1 MKKYLFAIAA
11 LAAVASCKS
20 LKEEWDPVFTFNQP
34 DAAYRLPYTE
44 QQLREAEGLEEIT
57 SIADLK
63 ALYKTG
69 PVTIDQ
75 NIWIKGKVI
84 SSDKSGN
91 IYNEMYIQDG
101 KSAADGSAITLKL
114 GKSSLYNEYPVGS
127 WVYVKCQNLTLGAY
141 NGMLQLGMGADQ
153 TATNEYETSYINLQA
168 IIEAHVFRG
177 FQDEPFAPVVLTEDA
192 LKAAVS
198 AGASDKI
205 WGKMVTLKGCVY
217 DNQIFA
223 LFYPNSNM
231 AHKSSNPENRVF
243 LSKDE
248 KSTEAKDWTWGVD
261 TWACTKAGY
270 IGYLESG
277 AWDSAEVGSGN
288 TRYGSI
294 LGTPDKYLDE
304 ETAAKFGS
312 DAFLTYKEIMIKYAA
327 ANYISHY
334 FKLGATNVQVRTSGF
349 AKFAGNKLSS
359 GILEKKPVTITGI
372 ITLYDGSA
380 QISLVD
386 DPEISVI
393 LQ

>member
-20 LKEEWDPVFTFNQP
+20 LKEEWDPVFTINQP

-44 QQLREAEGLEEIT
+44 AQLREAEGLEEIT
-57 SIADLK
+57 SIEDLK

-127 WVYVKCQNLTLGAY
+127 WVYVKCQHLTLGAY

-168 IIEAHVFRG
+168 IIDAHVFRG

-205 WGKMVTLKGCVY
+205 WGKVVTLKGCVY
-217 DNQIFA
+217 GDQIFA

-231 AHKSSNPENRVF
+231 AHKSGNPENRVF
-243 LSKDE
+243 LSDNG
-248 KSTEAKDWTWGVD
+248 TWGVD

-270 IGYLESG
+270 IGYLQSG
-277 AWDSAEVGSGN
+277 VWDQAEVGSGA

-294 LGTPDKYLDE
+294 LGTPRGYLGED
-304 ETAAKFGS
+304 ADKFGA

-334 FKLGATNVQVRTSGF
+334 FKLGGTDVQVRTSGY
-349 AKFAGNKLSS
+349 AKFADTKLSS

>member
-101 KSAADGSAITLKL
+101 KSSADGSAITLKL

-270 IGYLESG
+270 IGYLQSG
-277 AWDSAEVGSGN
+277 VWDQAEVGSGN

-372 ITLYDGSA
+372 ITLYEGSA

>member
-20 LKEEWDPVFTFNQP
+20 LKEEWDPVFTINQP
-34 DAAYRLPYTE
+34 DAAYKLPYTE
-44 QQLREAEGLEEIT
+44 AQLREAEGLEEIT
-57 SIADLK
+57 SIEDLK

-127 WVYVKCQNLTLGAY
+127 WVYVKCQHLTLGAY

-168 IIEAHVFRG
+168 IIDAHVFRG
-177 FQDEPFAPVVLTEDA
+177 FQDEPFAPVALTEDA
-192 LKAAVS
+192 LKAAVT

-217 DNQIFA
+217 GDQIFA

-231 AHKSSNPENRVF
+231 AHKSGNPENRVF
-243 LSKDE
+243 LSDNG
-248 KSTEAKDWTWGVD
+248 TWGVD

-270 IGYLESG
+270 IGYLQSG
-277 AWDSAEVGSGN
+277 VWDKAEVGSGA

-294 LGTPDKYLDE
+294 LGTPRGYLGED
-304 ETAAKFGS
+304 ADKFGA
-312 DAFLTYKEIMIKYAA
+312 DAFLTYKEIMVKYAA

-334 FKLGATNVQVRTSGF
+334 FKLGGTDVQVRTSGY
-349 AKFAGNKLSS
+349 AKFADTKLSS

-372 ITLYDGSA
+372 ITLYDGAA

>member
-20 LKEEWDPVFTFNQP
+20 LKEEWDPVFTINQP
-34 DAAYRLPYTE
+34 DAAYKLPYTE
-44 QQLREAEGLEEIT
+44 AQLKETEGLEEIT
-57 SIADLK
+57 SIEDLK

-91 IYNEMYIQDG
+91 IYNGMYIQDG

-168 IIEAHVFRG
+168 IIDAHVFRG
-177 FQDEPFAPVVLTEDA
+177 FQDEPFAPVALTEDA

-205 WGKMVTLKGCVY
+205 WGKVVTLKGCVY
-217 DNQIFA
+217 GDQIFA

-231 AHKSSNPENRVF
+231 AHKSGNPENRVF
-243 LSKDE
+243 LSDNG
-248 KSTEAKDWTWGVD
+248 TWGVD

-270 IGYLESG
+270 IGYLQSG
-277 AWDSAEVGSGN
+277 VWDKAEVGSGA

-294 LGTPDKYLDE
+294 LGTPRGYLGDD
-304 ETAAKFGS
+304 ADKFGA
-312 DAFLTYKEIMIKYAA
+312 DAFLTYKEIMVKYAA

-334 FKLGATNVQVRTSGF
+334 FKLGGTDVQVRTSGY
-349 AKFAGNKLSS
+349 AKFADTKLSS

-372 ITLYDGSA
+372 ITLYDGAA

>member
-20 LKEEWDPVFTFNQP
+20 LKEEWDPVFTINQP
-34 DAAYRLPYTE
+34 DAAYKLPYTE
-44 QQLREAEGLEEIT
+44 AQLKETEGLEEIT

-63 ALYKTG
+63 ALYKNG
-69 PVTIDQ
+69 PVTIEQ

-101 KSAADGSAITLKL
+101 KSATDGAAITLKL
-114 GKSSLYNEYPVGS
+114 GKGSLYNEYPIGS
-127 WVYVKCQNLTLGAY
+127 WVYVKCQHLTLGAY
-141 NGMLQLGMGADQ
+141 NGMLQLGMGADE

-168 IIEAHVFRG
+168 IIDAHVFRG
-177 FQDEPFAPVVLTEDA
+177 FQDEPFAPVALTEDA

-243 LSKDE
+243 LSDNG
-248 KSTEAKDWTWGVD
+248 TWGVD

-277 AWDSAEVGSGN
+277 AWDSAEVGSGA

-294 LGTPDKYLDE
+294 LGTPAKYLDE
-304 ETAAKFGS
+304 DTAAKFGS

-334 FKLGATNVQVRTSGF
+334 FKLGETDVQVRTSGF
-349 AKFAGNKLSS
+349 AKFAGSKLP
-359 GILEKKPVTITGI
+359 GEILEKKPVTITGI
-372 ITLYDGSA
+372 VTLYNGSA

-386 DPEISVI
+386 DPAISVI
-393 LQ
+393 IQ

>member
-20 LKEEWDPVFTFNQP
+20 LKEEWDPVFTINQP
-34 DAAYRLPYTE
+34 DAAYKLPYTE
-44 QQLREAEGLEEIT
+44 AQLKETEGLEEIT

-63 ALYKTG
+63 ALYKNG

-101 KSAADGSAITLKL
+101 KSAADGAAITLKL

-168 IIEAHVFRG
+168 IIDAHVFRG
-177 FQDEPFAPVVLTEDA
+177 FQDEPFAPVALTEDA

-217 DNQIFA
+217 GDQIFA

-231 AHKSSNPENRVF
+231 AHKSGNPENRVF
-243 LSKDE
+243 LSDNG
-248 KSTEAKDWTWGVD
+248 TWGVD

-270 IGYLESG
+270 IGYLQSG
-277 AWDSAEVGSGN
+277 VWDKAEVGSGA

-294 LGTPDKYLDE
+294 LGTPAKYLDE
-304 ETAAKFGS
+304 DTAAKFGS

-334 FKLGATNVQVRTSGF
+334 FKLGETNVQVRTSGF
-349 AKFAGNKLSS
+349 AKFAGSKLSS

-372 ITLYDGSA
+372 ITLYDGAA

-386 DPEISVI
+386 DPAISVI
-393 LQ
+393 IQ

>member
-1 MKKYLFAIAA
+1 
-11 LAAVASCKS
+11 
-20 LKEEWDPVFTFNQP
+20 
-34 DAAYRLPYTE
+34 
-44 QQLREAEGLEEIT
+44 AEGLEEIT
-57 SIADLK
+57 SIEDLK

-127 WVYVKCQNLTLGAY
+127 WVYVKCQHLTLGAY

-168 IIEAHVFRG
+168 IIDAHVFRG
-177 FQDEPFAPVVLTEDA
+177 FQDEPFAPVALTEDA

-205 WGKMVTLKGCVY
+205 WGKVVTLKGCVY
-217 DNQIFA
+217 GDQIFA

-231 AHKSSNPENRVF
+231 AHKSGNPENRVF
-243 LSKDE
+243 LSDNG
-248 KSTEAKDWTWGVD
+248 TWGVD

-270 IGYLESG
+270 IGYLQSG
-277 AWDSAEVGSGN
+277 VWDQAEVGSGA

-294 LGTPDKYLDE
+294 LGTPSKYLGED
-304 ETAAKFGS
+304 ADKFGA

-334 FKLGATNVQVRTSGF
+334 FKLGGTDVQVRTSGY
-349 AKFAGNKLSS
+349 AKFADTKLSS

>member
-20 LKEEWDPVFTFNQP
+20 LKEEWDPVFTINQP
-34 DAAYRLPYTE
+34 DAAYKLPYTE
-44 QQLREAEGLEEIT
+44 AQLREAEGLEEIT
-57 SIADLK
+57 SIEDLK

-114 GKSSLYNEYPVGS
+114 GKSSLYNEYPVGAG
-127 WVYVKCQNLTLGAY
+127 VYVKCQHLTLGAY

-168 IIEAHVFRG
+168 IIDAHVFRG
-177 FQDEPFAPVVLTEDA
+177 FQAEPFAPVALTEDA
-192 LKAAVS
+192 LQAAVT

-217 DNQIFA
+217 GDQIFA

-231 AHKSSNPENRVF
+231 AHKSGNPENRVF
-243 LSKDE
+243 LSDNG
-248 KSTEAKDWTWGVD
+248 TWGVD

-270 IGYLESG
+270 IGYLQSG
-277 AWDSAEVGSGN
+277 VWDQAEVGSGA

-294 LGTPDKYLDE
+294 LGTPRGYLGED
-304 ETAAKFGS
+304 ADKFGA

-334 FKLGATNVQVRTSGF
+334 FKLGGTDVQVRTSGF

>member
-20 LKEEWDPVFTFNQP
+20 LKEEWDPVFTINQP
-34 DAAYRLPYTE
+34 DAAYKLPYTE
-44 QQLREAEGLEEIT
+44 AQLKETEGLEEIT

-63 ALYKTG
+63 ALYKNG
-69 PVTIDQ
+69 PVTIEQ

-101 KSAADGSAITLKL
+101 KSATDGAAITLKL
-114 GKSSLYNEYPVGS
+114 GKSSLYNEYPIGS
-127 WVYVKCQNLTLGAY
+127 WVYVKCQHLTLGAY
-141 NGMLQLGMGADQ
+141 NGMLQLGMGADE

-168 IIEAHVFRG
+168 IIDAHVFRG
-177 FQDEPFAPVVLTEDA
+177 FQDEPFAPVALTEAA
-192 LKAAVS
+192 LKAAVT

-205 WGKMVTLKGCVY
+205 WGKVVTLKGCVY
-217 DNQIFA
+217 GDQIFA

-231 AHKSSNPENRVF
+231 AHKSGNPENRVF
-243 LSKDE
+243 LSDNG
-248 KSTEAKDWTWGVD
+248 TWGVD

-277 AWDSAEVGSGN
+277 AWDSAEVGSGA

-294 LGTPDKYLDE
+294 LGTPAKYLDE
-304 ETAAKFGS
+304 DTAAKFGS

-334 FKLGATNVQVRTSGF
+334 FKLGETDVQVRTSGF
-349 AKFAGNKLSS
+349 AKFAGSKLP
-359 GILEKKPVTITGI
+359 GEILEKKPVTITGI
-372 ITLYDGSA
+372 VTLYNGSA

-386 DPEISVI
+386 DPAISVI
-393 LQ
+393 IQ

>member
-20 LKEEWDPVFTFNQP
+20 LKEEWDPVFTINQP
-34 DAAYRLPYTE
+34 DAAYKLPYTE
-44 QQLREAEGLEEIT
+44 AQLKETEGLEEIT

-63 ALYKTG
+63 ALYKNG
-69 PVTIDQ
+69 PVTIEQ

-101 KSAADGSAITLKL
+101 KSATDGAAITLKL
-114 GKSSLYNEYPVGS
+114 GKSSLYNEYPIGS
-127 WVYVKCQNLTLGAY
+127 WVYVKCQHLTLGAY
-141 NGMLQLGMGADQ
+141 NGMLQLGMGADE

-168 IIEAHVFRG
+168 IIDAHVFRG
-177 FQDEPFAPVVLTEDA
+177 FQDEPFAPVALTEAA
-192 LKAAVS
+192 LKAAVT
-198 AGASDKI
+198 AGASDNI

-243 LSKDE
+243 LSDNG
-248 KSTEAKDWTWGVD
+248 TWGVD

-277 AWDSAEVGSGN
+277 AWDSAEVGSGA

-294 LGTPDKYLDE
+294 LGTPAKYLDE
-304 ETAAKFGS
+304 DTAAKFGS

-334 FKLGATNVQVRTSGF
+334 FKLGETNVQVRTSGF
-349 AKFAGNKLSS
+349 AKFAANKLP
-359 GILEKKPVTITGI
+359 GEILEKKPVTITGI
-372 ITLYDGSA
+372 VTLYNGSA

-386 DPEISVI
+386 DPAISVI
-393 LQ
+393 IQ